1 MLAKIRILL
10 LTVALSVPFT
20 IAQQMSHPMPGSLPK
35 AETRATA
42 ALQKI
47 KSLAGPEKAGPGK
60 AEQWE
65 GKDQDGNPAQTS
77 FEVVVAG
84 TAVLETLRE
93 SGMEEML
100 TVYSV
105 DGSGIALVHFC
116 PTNNQPR
123 MRALPGGGDI
133 QQLEFLFRDAGNL
146 PTPTTGHQQKLLLTF
161 EDKDH
166 ITEAWTWRS
175 KGKDSVTTIHFTRK
189 GA

>member
-1 MLAKIRILL
+1 MVGKIQTLL
-10 LTVALSVPFT
+10 LTVALTAPFALT
-20 IAQQMSHPMPGSLPK
+20 QQMSHPMPGSPPK
-35 AETRATA
+35 GGARATA

-47 KSLAGPEKAGPGK
+47 KSLAGRGK

-105 DGSGIALVHFC
+105 DGDGIALVHFC

-123 MRALPGGGDI
+123 MRAIPTGGDPGSGEVKE
-133 QQLEFLFRDAGNL
+133 LEFLFRGAGNL
-146 PTPTTGHQQKLLLTF
+146 PTEATGHQRKLVLRF
-161 EDKDH
+161 EDNDH
-166 ITEAWTWRS
+166 IRETWTWRS
-175 KGKDSVTTIHFTRK
+175 KGKDSVTVIQFSRK

>member
-1 MLAKIRILL
+1 MLARIQTLL
-10 LTVALSVPFT
+10 LTVAVSAPLALT
-20 IAQQMSHPMPGSLPK
+20 QQMSHPMPGSPPK
-35 AETRATA
+35 AGARSIA
-42 ALQKI
+42 AFQKI
-47 KSLAGPEKAGPGK
+47 KSLAGRGK

-65 GKDQDGNPAQTS
+65 GKDQDGSPAQTS
-77 FEVVVAG
+77 FAVVVAG

-105 DGSGIALVHFC
+105 DGDGIALVHFC

-123 MRALPGGGDI
+123 MRAIPASSDGDI

-146 PTPTTGHQQKLLLTF
+146 PTPSTGHQQKLLLTF

-166 ITEAWTWRS
+166 ITETWTWRS
-175 KGKDSVTTIHFTRK
+175 QGKDSLTTIHFTRK